1 MAQDSHGNPRMHVE
15 RGQQSGTGMPHV
27 VHGDTADARFGAAGL
42 KTTVQVPRLE
52 RRTGPVANTSP
63 LSVQEAPAAASAAAW
78 SFSRMRNAVMQMA
91 ARDGRAE
98 HRREHMPR
106 DASQSAHV
114 PYSRVSSTRHSPTSK
129 TTAPITQPP
138 YGSFATKPTGWPLR
152 EPGVERSSVDSAT
165 LSLKAATV
173 LTVLHNSQSTP
184 ACSQIVPKLIYQLPE
199 ALVPAR
205 RPLLGAASKPLIC
218 ADR

>member
-27 VHGDTADARFGAAGL
+27 VHGDTADARLGAAGL

-52 RRTGPVANTSP
+52 RRTGPVVNTSP
-63 LSVQEAPAAASAAAW
+63 LWVQEAPAAAFAAAW

-138 YGSFATKPTGWPLR
+138 YGAPR
-152 EPGVERSSVDSAT
+152 PGRDRRKHT
-165 LSLKAATV
+165 
-173 LTVLHNSQSTP
+173 HQ
-184 ACSQIVPKLIYQLPE
+184 
-199 ALVPAR
+199 AR
-205 RPLLGAASKPLIC
+205 
-218 ADR
+218 